1 MQNGQLAKDG
11 RWPVQLQTVE
21 FLNVSISD
29 AANARTR
36 NGEMTKWSAFFS
48 HFLVPGMCSWPV
60 LEYIN
65 IYGCYYL
72 GKTFFMARSRGT
84 KAKAGTDL

>member
-29 AANARTR
+29 AQRR
-36 NGEMTKWSAFFS
+36 NDEMVSFFS